1 MPPHE
6 VDELKKRVGR
16 KLVRRLKTP
25 NTHITLEM
33 PESLKYG
40 DDVDEDVTRPKGQKN
55 MTMNQSIFGMIAAA
69 GSQVDCNTRFETS
82 QDDDTNYERDM
93 ISDLMTGIQSASTN
107 NNTSIASAPLTYERA
122 LSPSKQSTSLQASRL
137 RLLSPTRIS
146 KQDLQTTMSD
156 SDTTIAPKIKLESLN
171 TSQILPKRQ
180 QPIMS
185 QMLEARAELAQRPS
199 CEQLRSMDG
208 ADGEAAKMPD
218 VASDLATRLK
228 DMFAFKEAEDVISGI
243 LNHLMLLRMLQTNSS
258 RIPVLAYEKRLVT
271 RIHVY
276 HN

>member
-16 KLVRRLKTP
+16 KLVRRLKAPT
-25 NTHITLEM
+25 THITLEM

-82 QDDDTNYERDM
+82 QDDDANYERDM
-93 ISDLMTGIQSASTN
+93 ISDLMIGIESASTN
-107 NNTSIASAPLTYERA
+107 NNTSTAPTPLGYERA
-122 LSPSKQSTSLQASRL
+122 PSPGKQHSSLQASRL
-137 RLLSPTRIS
+137 RLLSLNPS
-146 KQDLQTTMSD
+146 PKQDSQITMSD

-171 TSQILPKRQ
+171 TSQILSRRP

-185 QMLEARAELAQRPS
+185 QMLEARAELSQRPS

-208 ADGEAAKMPD
+208 AHGEAAKIPD

-228 DMFAFKEAEDVISGI
+228 DMFAFKESEDVISGI
-243 LNHLMLLRMLQTNSS
+243 LNHLML
-258 RIPVLAYEKRLVT
+258 P
-271 RIHVY
+271 
-276 HN
+276 